1 MPPSRFAERFAAG
14 AIPPISTD
22 GVFAQDNNIFDKAGA
37 EAFRE
42 GFVRE
47 NVFLG
52 AIDWFKGN
60 TTSDRIDQLLVTH
73 RAYQDHDD
81 DVNFSSDNLDSRL
94 NSAPSHYA
102 PFVYRA
108 RNAAE
113 GHLILDAL
121 EAEELEH
128 HKKVSAA
135 QGSYALGAM
144 SGALTSYAG
153 FKAFQARRFK
163 DLIGVAVAHGIDE
176 AVLHQ
181 VQGTRTLEQ
190 SIMNTTLGTAGT
202 GAFVGV
208 YKVFK
213 GMSNNIKGRQIEA
226 YIDSIDDNI
235 KAARVGKDVPD
246 ENIRAN
252 KHVPDDELPFET
264 TPSARTK
271 TTTEDDLKINPED
284 EADDFFDPL
293 KHGSTAD
300 TGRWQFP
307 VIGKVIGERLVKAF
321 GLEKLPD
328 NPVKR
333 ILMGESDIARGLVG
347 HLVEHP
353 FWTNKNL
360 GGLANAIGVDRIMA
374 QNWLG
379 QRMVPAM
386 RKTEEFY
393 RTYRNRISGDARKT
407 FFQQKVMDRIRP
419 PEEEVLAVD
428 DFLREVSKAKRRLG
442 DPGQHHNFAPEV
454 IMAARYWDDVIY
466 KPLAQEAKRLR
477 MFSIR
482 ERREIVHVQKELKIL
497 ELKKQRM
504 KEGLIKEEDPVLL
517 NREIEELLK
526 RRTELEK
533 LILKADELE
542 ITPTFVNR
550 LYNHTALQENA
561 AGFRQLLVKHGYS
574 VKEAERLRLKILRE
588 VEFSSTADPVGL
600 ARSLKLR
607 TIENVPDTALEEFL
621 ENNIIALGRYYAI
634 RMGTDVELFK
644 KFGSLDLKPHI
655 RTITKEFNRKIDAAK
670 TVAEKEKL
678 TKARDQAVEDIE
690 TIRDRVR
697 GTYGIPEN
705 PDSWTNRGIRVARM
719 WNATSMLTG
728 ALAAVPDIG
737 NVILHEGF
745 ARTFRGAFE
754 VLFQDMRL
762 LKLGHQ
768 EANLAGEGLDMWLA
782 MRAAMFADLGESISV
797 RNKFERAFGAGT
809 QAFFNINLMNQ
820 WNAAAKTL
828 AGIMAGSRFIDDS
841 ILSTAHLRNSGAAT
855 VKWGDPRGYKGQP
868 IPAKYNRRLNRVEIN
883 KKALEEGFKNK
894 AWRNPRLEGVKPLS
908 DKVIQNLND
917 WKRFVVEHELVHA
930 DFAKKAGETLVAYE
944 NRVNRIALRRM
955 TTASKKV
962 RKHDVNRLRRVGI
975 SEDTARRI
983 ADQAETYGIWGEHVR
998 IARTHLWDDQ
1008 EAAQIYRSALG
1019 KDINTII
1026 VTPGKGDLPNVVGGG
1041 LKHLIPE
1048 SAQKAIRGTYE
1059 NLPEGRFKDIA
1070 GEVGSVFMSEEMS
1083 RLIFQFKS
1091 FAIAAQHRVLTPG
1104 LQQFDQ
1110 NILIG
1115 AVALVGLGA
1124 VVDTVRRKQLGTHY
1138 GGSFDQRLMRAI
1150 ERSGIGGYGTDLLR
1164 VFENIQNPISQPGRA
1179 IGAVG
1184 GPIVQQIEN
1193 VSDVLFD
1200 YGRFNVG
1207 TRTNKSLIDT
1217 MPLSNVAHLK
1227 WLSDFSHH
1235 AVNTATGVD

>member
-1 MPPSRFAERFAAG
+1 MAGRTRYADYFDHIEAPPVNTNSIFHQDVNLFSEKGVDSIVAG
-14 AIPPISTD
+14 FKS
-22 GVFAQDNNIFDKAGA
+22 
-37 EAFRE
+37 
-42 GFVRE
+42 E

-52 AIDWFKGN
+52 AYNWIKGN
-60 TTSDRIDQLLVTH
+60 TTSDRIDEMLADF
-73 RAYQDHDD
+73 RAFSDHDED
-81 DVNFSSDNLDSRL
+81 PNYSPIHGDTRL
-94 NSAPSHYA
+94 AAAPEKYLGILGK
-102 PFVYRA
+102 A
-108 RNAAE
+108 RNSSEA
-113 GHLILDAL
+113 HMILDAL
-121 EAEELEH
+121 QKEEMEH
-128 HKKVSAA
+128 LAKVNGA
-135 QGSYALGAM
+135 QGSYSFGAM
-144 SGALTSYAG
+144 GGAITSPAG
-153 FKAFQARRFK
+153 IKAFQARRFK
-163 DLIGVAVAHGIDE
+163 DLGGVAVAHVIDE
-176 AVLHQ
+176 AILHQ
-181 VQGTRTLEQ
+181 VQGGRTVEQ
-190 SIMNTTLGTAGT
+190 SFLNTTLGTAGT

-208 YKVFK
+208 YKILK

-226 YIDSIDDNI
+226 YAKHIDDNI
-235 KAARVGKDVPD
+235 DEARVGKDVPD
-246 ENIRAN
+246 ENIRVN
-252 KHVPDDELPFET
+252 RDGPDDELPFET

-271 TTTEDDLKINPED
+271 ATTEDDLKINPED

-321 GLEKLPD
+321 GLEKIPD

-419 PEEEVLAVD
+419 PEEEVLSVD
-428 DFLREVSKAKRRLG
+428 DFLREVSRAKRRLG

-482 ERREIVHVQKELKIL
+482 ERRELAHVQREL
-497 ELKKQRM
+497 QRRQ
-504 KEGLIKEEDPVLL
+504 KGIIKEEDPVIAS
-517 NREIEELLK
+517 NKIDELL
-526 RRTELEK
+526 RRETELKK

-841 ILSTAHLRNSGAAT
+841 ILSTAHLRNSGAAI
-855 VKWGDPRGYKGQP
+855 VRWGDPKGYKGQP

-1026 VTPGKGDLPNVVGGG
+1026 VTPGKGDLPNVIGGG
-1041 LKHLIPE
+1041 LKHIIPE

-1138 GGSFDQRLMRAI
+1138 GGNFDQRLMRAI
-1150 ERSGIGGYGTDLLR
+1150 ERSGVGGYGTDLLR

-1184 GPIVQQIEN
+1184 GPIVQQVRN

-1217 MPLSNVAHLK
+1217 LPLSNVAHLK

>member
-128 HKKVSAA
+128 YKKVSAA

-153 FKAFQARRFK
+153 LKAFQARRFK

-176 AVLHQ
+176 TVLHQ

-213 GMSNNIKGRQIEA
+213 GLSNNVKGRQIEA

-246 ENIRAN
+246 ENIRVN
-252 KHVPDDELPFET
+252 RDGPDDELPFET
-264 TPSARTK
+264 TPSGRTK

-284 EADDFFDPL
+284 EADDLFDPL
-293 KHGSTAD
+293 KHGSKGD
-300 TGRWQFP
+300 TGRWEFP
-307 VIGKVIGERLVKAF
+307 IIGKDVGERLLKAW
-321 GLEKLPD
+321 GVENWKD

-333 ILMGESDIARGLVG
+333 LLMGESDIARGLIG
-347 HLVEHP
+347 NLVEHP
-353 FWTNKNL
+353 FWTQKNL
-360 GGLANAIGVDRIMA
+360 GGMANAIGIDRLVA
-374 QNWLG
+374 QNWYG
-379 QRMVPAM
+379 QRMVPAI

-407 FFQQKVMDRIRP
+407 FTQQKIMDRIRP
-419 PEEEVLAVD
+419 PDEKVLSVD
-428 DFLREVSKAKRRLG
+428 DFISEVSKAKRRLG
-442 DPGQHHNFAPEV
+442 DPGLHHNFAPEV

-482 ERREIVHVQKELKIL
+482 ERRELAHVQKELQKRQKGI
-497 ELKKQRM
+497 
-504 KEGLIKEEDPVLL
+504 IKEDDPVIAS
-517 NREIEELLK
+517 NKIDQLLK
-526 RRTELEK
+526 RETELEK
-533 LILKADELE
+533 IILKLDELE
-542 ITPTFVNR
+542 ISPTFVNR

-561 AGFRQLLVKHGYS
+561 VGFRQLLVKYGYS
-574 VKEAERLRLKILRE
+574 IKEAERLRLKILRE

-600 ARSLKLR
+600 ARSLKSR
-607 TIENVPDTALEEFL
+607 TIEKVPDTELEPFL
-621 ENNIIALGRYYAI
+621 ENNIIALGRYYSI
-634 RMGTDVELFK
+634 RMGADVELFN

-655 RTITKEFNRKIDAAK
+655 RLIKKEIDRKIAAAK
-670 TVAEKEKL
+670 TTGEKEKL
-678 TKARDQAVEDIE
+678 IKARDQAIEDIE
-690 TIRDRVR
+690 TVRDRVR
-697 GTYGIPEN
+697 GTYGIPDN
-705 PDSWTNRGIRVARM
+705 PDSWTNRGIRIARM
-719 WNATSMLTG
+719 WNATAMLTG
-728 ALAAVPDIG
+728 GLAAVPDTG
-737 NVILHEGF
+737 NIILHEGF

-754 VLFQDMRL
+754 VLFQDTRL

-820 WNAAAKTL
+820 WNAAAKTM
-828 AGIMAGSRFIDDS
+828 AGILAGSRFIDDS

-868 IPAKYNRRLNRVEIN
+868 IPAKYNRRFNRVEIN

-894 AWRNPRLEGVKPLS
+894 AWRNPRLEGVKPIS
-908 DKVIQNLND
+908 DKTIQNLND
-917 WKRFVVEHELVHA
+917 WKRFVIEHELVHA

-944 NRVNRIALRRM
+944 NRINRIALRRM
-955 TTASKKV
+955 TTASKKI
-962 RKHDVNRLRRVGI
+962 RKHDVNRLRKVGI
-975 SEDTARRI
+975 SEDIARRI
-983 ADQAETYGIWGEHVR
+983 ADQAETYGIWGKHVR
-998 IARTHLWDDQ
+998 IARSHLWDDQ
-1008 EAAQIYRSALG
+1008 HAAQMYRAALG

-1041 LKHLIPE
+1041 LGHLLPE
-1048 SAQKAIRGTYE
+1048 SAQKAIRGTFE

-1070 GEVGSVFMSEEMS
+1070 GEVGSVFMGQEMS

-1115 AVALVGLGA
+1115 AVSLVGLGA
-1124 VVDTVRRKQLGTHY
+1124 VVDSIRRKQLGTHY

-1150 ERSGIGGYGTDLLR
+1150 ERSGIAGYMTDLLR

-1200 YGRFNVG
+1200 YARFNVG
-1207 TRTNKSLIDT
+1207 TRTNKSLIDSL
-1217 MPLSNVAHLK
+1217 PLSNVAHLK
-1227 WLSDFSHH
+1227 WLADFSHH
-1235 AVNTATGVD
+1235 AVNKATGVD